1 MIDMTEKYVESLNG
15 RTCYWISRPK
25 SGGAAR
31 CLVFLHG
38 MTADHT
44 LFEKQ
49 LEFFS
54 ADFTVLAW
62 DAPAH
67 GRSRPYRDPAY
78 ANAVGELERILAAEN
93 ITRAVF
99 IGQSMGGFHTQSFLT
114 RHPETVEG
122 FVGIDTCPYGEGYYS
137 RSDRWWLRQVG
148 WMSRLFPLRILKRSI
163 AKAAAVTG
171 YARKNMLRALAP
183 YGKEELCRLM
193 GLGFA
198 GFLEENRDLRIT
210 CPVVLIAGERGGIGK
225 ARQYNRAWHEHTGFP
240 LYWVKQAGH
249 NANCDN
255 PVEVNRII
263 AEFIAGL

>member
-15 RTCYWISRPK
+15 RTCYWISRPE

-49 LEFFS
+49 LEFFY

-93 ITRAVF
+93 I
-99 IGQSMGGFHTQSFLT
+99 
-114 RHPETVEG
+114 
-122 FVGIDTCPYGEGYYS
+122 
-137 RSDRWWLRQVG
+137 
-148 WMSRLFPLRILKRSI
+148 K
-163 AKAAAVTG
+163 
-171 YARKNMLRALAP
+171 
-183 YGKEELCRLM
+183 
-193 GLGFA
+193 
-198 GFLEENRDLRIT
+198 
-210 CPVVLIAGERGGIGK
+210 
-225 ARQYNRAWHEHTGFP
+225 
-240 LYWVKQAGH
+240 
-249 NANCDN
+249 
-255 PVEVNRII
+255 
-263 AEFIAGL
+263 